1 MNELNLLNLEK
12 SINSLREC
20 IIDYKKNPDTKIKE
34 YIADSCVKRFEYT
47 VETSWKI
54 MKKFLKLQYGKS
66 DKELTMNN
74 IFRYMEGYGIIKSWE
89 TWKNYYDHRNN
100 TSHEYNKEK
109 AKEILNIAENLLED
123 AEYLY
128 NNLSKALEL

>member
-109 AKEILNIAENLLED
+109 ANDILKVAENLLED
-123 AEYLY
+123 ADYLY
-128 NNLSKALEL
+128 NNLSKALKT

>member
-1 MNELNLLNLEK
+1 MNEISLLNLEK

-20 IIDYKKNPDTKIKE
+20 ISDYNKNFDTKIKG

-109 AKEILNIAENLLED
+109 ANDILKVAENLLED
-123 AEYLY
+123 ADYLY
-128 NNLSKALEL
+128 NNLSKALKI